1 MANVHALFR
10 TCGLERHP
18 VQDVTKSYVLLNSY
32 IKTLVNPRSGVL
44 IFRERGMVQ
53 WYRSRRNEAGGTC
66 SWPLTLALL
75 RHRAP
80 GRRLRQ
86 QRSHPTGQVVL
97 GYVQIV
103 VKRGDLNWQGWLR
116 PSLDE
121 ASIWRWFWGSMSDQA
136 SRNKTKT
143 FTASHRNKYAKGV
156 FTYPW

>member
-1 MANVHALFR
+1 
-10 TCGLERHP
+10 
-18 VQDVTKSYVLLNSY
+18 
-32 IKTLVNPRSGVL
+32 
-44 IFRERGMVQ
+44 MVQ
-53 WYRSRRNEAGGTC
+53 RYRSRRNEAGRTC
-66 SWPLTLALL
+66 SRPLTLALL

-121 ASIWRWFWGSMSDQA
+121 ASI
-136 SRNKTKT
+136 
-143 FTASHRNKYAKGV
+143 
-156 FTYPW
+156 